1 MNIFKK
7 IEETIRN
14 ILPHN
19 EGTELNISEPVAE
32 IMKIIGDVFIPVSAP
47 LTWLC
52 TDIIRTEHSYELYWI
67 STSESA
73 YCSHCGQISFHKS
86 HTYHT
91 RTIQDLPIQNRS
103 VFNHVRSQRFN
114 CQNQECERKNFFEQY
129 EGVVDMAGRKT
140 TVLQEH
146 ICRMGVES
154 SAEGATRGLLA
165 QGIKISGDTVLRLT
179 QKRGLAAM
187 KQQLNQDHV
196 VTLGCDDI
204 NRRKGNSSTACTV
217 FIDADTHRFL
227 TIVTGKTGIVVKDFL
242 DTHPSVQTMTRD
254 RATAYASAA
263 NKAGIAQVA
272 DRFHLFDNLHE
283 AIRKEIYKE
292 LPLKVT
298 LGEIRSEESLSTAS
312 LAERSLTLECGNT
325 IDSKVESEAD
335 QLQKLTKGQRK
346 RFAIVK
352 KIHSMKESEMSVQE
366 IGQQESLSD
375 AKVKYY
381 LRIELEGL
389 LNKKSGK
396 KASSES
402 IAVPYKETIMRMLS
416 EGKKHRK
423 IFKAL
428 QMEGFSGSRNCI
440 YQYLKKY
447 TQENGISYGRF
458 NKPICENP
466 EVSRKVVYDKLIRY
480 TSRLLKEDTIA
491 EDSLSSTEDK
501 IIAEGLSTLSALPN
515 DLLDTEDLGKKKSPF
530 PMNYINK

>member
-1 MNIFKK
+1 MNILKK

-19 EGTELNISEPVAE
+19 ERTALHLSEPVAE

-52 TDIIRTEHSYELYWI
+52 TDIIRTEHSYELHWI

-73 YCSHCGQISFHKS
+73 YCSHCGHISTDKS

-91 RTIQDLPIQNRS
+91 RAIQDLPIQNRS

-114 CQNQECERKNFFEQY
+114 CHNRECECKNFFEQY

-154 SAEGATRGLLA
+154 SGEGATRGLVA
-165 QGIKISGDTVLRLT
+165 QGIKISGDTILRLT
-179 QKRGLAAM
+179 KKRGLAAM
-187 KQQLNQDHV
+187 KQQLNQDNV

-227 TIVTGKTGIVVKDFL
+227 TIVAGKTGIVVKDFL

-283 AIRKEIYKE
+283 AIRKEIYNE
-292 LPLKVT
+292 LPLKVII
-298 LGEIRSEESLSTAS
+298 GEIRSEESLSIKAS
-312 LAERSLTLECGNT
+312 LAEKSLTPEDENT
-325 IDSKVESEAD
+325 VGCKVESEAD
-335 QLQKLTKGQRK
+335 KLQKLTKGQRK
-346 RFAIVK
+346 RFEIVK
-352 KIHSMKESEMSVQE
+352 RIHLMKKNGMSVEE
-366 IGQQESLSD
+366 IGKQES
-375 AKVKYY
+375 
-381 LRIELEGL
+381 I
-389 LNKKSGK
+389 
-396 KASSES
+396 
-402 IAVPYKETIMRMLS
+402 RMQ
-416 EGKKHRK
+416 R
-423 IFKAL
+423 
-428 QMEGFSGSRNCI
+428 
-440 YQYLKKY
+440 
-447 TQENGISYGRF
+447 
-458 NKPICENP
+458 
-466 EVSRKVVYDKLIRY
+466 
-480 TSRLLKEDTIA
+480 
-491 EDSLSSTEDK
+491 
-501 IIAEGLSTLSALPN
+501 
-515 DLLDTEDLGKKKSPF
+515 
-530 PMNYINK
+530 